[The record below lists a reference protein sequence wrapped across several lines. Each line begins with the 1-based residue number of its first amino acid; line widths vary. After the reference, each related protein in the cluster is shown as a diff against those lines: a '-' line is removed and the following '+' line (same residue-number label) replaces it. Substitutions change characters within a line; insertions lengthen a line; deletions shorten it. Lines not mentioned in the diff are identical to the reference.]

1 MDTATLIIAA
11 ILLAICILPF
21 ILISRNRK
29 KNEQALLQFL
39 KDEAQKIQCS
49 INEHEF
55 CCNIMIG
62 LDTTKNTI
70 FYLKK
75 GNSGNEYKRVEL
87 ANFKQCELVKTMQDS
102 TESGVIQKLTL
113 KFIPVSDKVQPAF
126 LEFYNSNERFQLNG
140 ELQMIEN
147 WYKIIL
153 NRIK

>member
-1 MDTATLIIAA
+1 MDTATIIIAA

-29 KNEQALLQFL
+29 KNEQGLLQSL
-39 KDEAQKIQCS
+39 QDEAQKVQCI

-62 LDTTKNTI
+62 LDTNKNTI

-75 GNSGNEYKRVEL
+75 GNSGNEHKHLVL
-87 ANFKQCELVKTMQDS
+87 DAFKQCELVKTMQDS
-102 TESGVIQKLTL
+102 SESSRIQKLAL
-113 KFIPVSDKVQPAF
+113 KFIPISDKSQPVF
-126 LEFYNSNERFQLNG
+126 LEFYDSNERFQLNG

-147 WYKIIL
+147 WFKIIT
-153 NRIK
+153 NRMK